1 MRSQTQRSTE
11 AGKKKKKGQ
20 GPRLSAFPEPGKGQG
35 SGSGTRRGLLG
46 SPELYL
52 VPEGHSRAE
61 SPERNPPT
69 RAAPDA
75 PREASFGGSWAGPW
89 PLHAGAPNRA
99 ARGAGGG
106 ETCFGREGGRCRLTR
121 GLHGRPSPQATLR
134 GGACRPHTLWASR
147 QPRGPLLN
155 LVRVRGLH
163 VRGPHPSTRPP
174 GLTALPL
181 SVRAGGSPGLSSE
194 L

>member
-99 ARGAGGG
+99 ARGQAVERPALGGKGGG
-106 ETCFGREGGRCRLTR
+106 ADSHEVSMDAL
-121 GLHGRPSPQATLR
+121 LR
-134 GGACRPHTLWASR
+134 R
-147 QPRGPLLN
+147 
-155 LVRVRGLH
+155 
-163 VRGPHPSTRPP
+163 
-174 GLTALPL
+174 PL
-181 SVRAGGSPGLSSE
+181 SAEAPADPTLSGPPSSLE
-194 L
+194 GHFLTWSVSGDST